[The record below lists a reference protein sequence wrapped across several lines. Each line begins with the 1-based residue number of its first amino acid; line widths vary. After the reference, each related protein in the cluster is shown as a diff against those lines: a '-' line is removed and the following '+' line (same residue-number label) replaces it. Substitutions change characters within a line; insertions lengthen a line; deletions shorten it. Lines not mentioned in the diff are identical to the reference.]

1 MDVAVAIVTEAAI
14 HAYGS
19 LFFYF
24 YAEAATTVLSLE
36 TAVIM
41 DATASGLLSFLFS
54 AAAAE
59 TMVAAVAVAAV
70 AADAKLSAL
79 QPYNFI
85 NIIFRAAGFIPAAPL
100 SLLELHLLFISHCL
114 FHYAFRIYFINCIF
128 IIHHPVLHI
137 YIILSFILF
146 LTTFIITFFHIN
158 LHSADTS
165 HHRNR
170 EPDLKSSSA
179 IITALWHLQ
188 HK

>member
-59 TMVAAVAVAAV
+59 TMVAAVAVAAD
-70 AADAKLSAL
+70 ADAKLSAL

-146 LTTFIITFFHIN
+146 FTTFIITFFHIN